1 MITINQTTMENK
13 NNKEGDQKTIFRHMI
28 YTKGSL
34 EIDDPKVG
42 WHRVSAQKH
51 ELVEIQAFYEDNEW
65 YEDEDEVTI
74 DTFYLTEYEEGF
86 SFDEQDICKLYNIE
100 EVGYYEWN
108 GFSND
113 WCGIEDGDDIKTS
126 KKKWDDYK
134 SKFPKIS
141 SKQQLEIEM

>member
-1 MITINQTTMENK
+1 MSATLNK
-13 NNKEGDQKTIFRHMI
+13 NNKEGDEKIILRHMI

-34 EIDDPKVG
+34 EIDDPKTG
-42 WHRVSAQKH
+42 WLRVSAQKH
-51 ELVEIQAFYEDNEW
+51 ELIKIKAFYEDDEW
-65 YEDEDEVTI
+65 YEGEDEVII
-74 DTFYLTEYEEGF
+74 DTFYLTEYEKGF
-86 SFDEQDICKLYNIE
+86 SFDEEHICKLYEIE

-113 WCGIEDGDDIKTS
+113 WCGIRDGDDIKTS